1 MRPKKTRW
9 VKCEPGERCFRPQCK
24 PLKQLEGVLLTLDEF
39 EALRLSDFE
48 GLKQEDAAKRMKI
61 SRSTFS
67 RIVSS
72 ARSKVGDALVNI
84 KAIKIEGGCC
94 KIVGGK
100 KSERKK

>member
-1 MRPKKTRW
+1 MRPKKMRW
-9 VKCEPGERCFRPQCK
+9 VKCEPGERCFRPLCK

-39 EALRLSDFE
+39 EAMRLSDCKGF
-48 GLKQEDAAKRMKI
+48 KQKDAAKRMKI

-72 ARSKVGDALVNI
+72 ARGKVSDALVNI

-94 KIVGGK
+94 KVVGNAK
-100 KSERKK
+100 